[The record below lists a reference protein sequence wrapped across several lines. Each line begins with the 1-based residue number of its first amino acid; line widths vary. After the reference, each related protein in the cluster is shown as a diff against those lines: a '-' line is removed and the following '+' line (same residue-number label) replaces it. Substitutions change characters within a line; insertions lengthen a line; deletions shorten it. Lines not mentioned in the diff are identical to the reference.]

1 MSKDLLETYYSIKNI
16 KNNKENWTMV
26 KFKIPLT
33 LYLKK
38 FKGKLGGFHRILSNG
53 RNLLMGKTNREFW
66 KNFKQGYYRTYFGT
80 NHIHFIYFICLDEV
94 KQVRLFQELSIR
106 IRKIINIK
114 VEVLPYEFIDE
125 VDLLLITLP
134 YGLSNFKKIKA

>member
-1 MSKDLLETYYSIKNI
+1 MSKELLETYYSLKNI

-33 LYLKK
+33 LYLK
-38 FKGKLGGFHRILSNG
+38 
-53 RNLLMGKTNREFW
+53 
-66 KNFKQGYYRTYFGT
+66 NFKQGYYRTYFGT
-80 NHIHFIYFICLDEV
+80 NHIHFVYFICIDEV

-106 IRKIINIK
+106 IRKIINVK

-134 YGLSNFKKIKA
+134 YGLSNFKRIKN

>member
-1 MSKDLLETYYSIKNI
+1 
-16 KNNKENWTMV
+16 
-26 KFKIPLT
+26 
-33 LYLKK
+33 
-38 FKGKLGGFHRILSNG
+38 
-53 RNLLMGKTNREFW
+53 
-66 KNFKQGYYRTYFGT
+66 
-80 NHIHFIYFICLDEV
+80 LDEV

-134 YGLSNFKKIKA
+134 YGLSNFKKIKS